1 MQNRNFKKLTMSK
14 KDFNRLS
21 EFITFKFGIKLPE
34 NKKVLLE
41 SRLRKRVLELGF
53 ESYSQYTNHLFTDD
67 GLQNEIV
74 EMIDRVSTNKTDFFR
89 EEQHFYFLKENI
101 LPRFYKNTPNKKFK
115 VWSAGCSSGEEAYT
129 IAIVL
134 EEFALENV
142 GFDYEIMGTDI
153 SQSVLKKSAVAVY
166 PEKRIDDISL
176 SIKKKYFLR
185 SKDRSK
191 KNVKVIP
198 YLRKKVRFFQLNLM
212 EDNYSVFNE
221 FDLIFCRNVLIYFD
235 KKNQEKV
242 VTKLA
247 EHITSKGYLFI
258 GHSESLVHFD
268 SPFNCIQPTVYQL
281 KK

>member
-176 SIKKKYFLR
+176 SIKKKYFL
-185 SKDRSK
+185 
-191 KNVKVIP
+191 
-198 YLRKKVRFFQLNLM
+198 
-212 EDNYSVFNE
+212 
-221 FDLIFCRNVLIYFD
+221 
-235 KKNQEKV
+235 V
-242 VTKLA
+242 VSSSGK
-247 EHITSKGYLFI
+247 E
-258 GHSESLVHFD
+258 
-268 SPFNCIQPTVYQL
+268 
-281 KK
+281 